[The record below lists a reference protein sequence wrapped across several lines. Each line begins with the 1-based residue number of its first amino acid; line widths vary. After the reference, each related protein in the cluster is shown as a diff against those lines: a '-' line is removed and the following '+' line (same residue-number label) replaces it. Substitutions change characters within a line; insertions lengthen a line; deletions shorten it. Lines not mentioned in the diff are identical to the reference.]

1 MKHPD
6 WSLAPPFVRR
16 NAVALGAWAVPSAVL
31 ALLPKCPACFA
42 AWAALWTGIGL
53 SMPVASGLHMT
64 LIGVC
69 FAMLIFLARRPVRRV
84 VLWWWRV
91 PKHYL
96 GPCCKE
102 RPSRMGSDSGIAGA
116 PGKDRFS

>member
-1 MKHPD
+1 
-6 WSLAPPFVRR
+6 
-16 NAVALGAWAVPSAVL
+16 VPGAVL

-84 VLWWWRV
+84 VLWWWPV
-91 PKHYL
+91 PKRVS
-96 GPCCKE
+96 GPCCE
-102 RPSRMGSDSGIAGA
+102 EQSGSMVRDSEIAGA